1 MRRLI
6 VVVAVLAAALLVQ
19 LTIVNRLPLPGG
31 GVPDLVL
38 LCVVG
43 IGLVAGPRPG
53 LIAGFCAGLALDL
66 APPQAELVGQYAL
79 VFCLVGYVSGRFT
92 FTLRQSAAAAL
103 AAATGAVVLGEVLVG
118 ALAVVLDT
126 PEVTFATV
134 ARLLPAAVIYDVIL
148 SPVVLFAA
156 VRIAIALEVSF
167 NPLDDSPALEPGGSA
182 TPIGLARLARLRQ
195 TRHALASNGMGP
207 SSWLTGD
214 SAASVPAIGEVGWL
228 SGPATTRKARRE
240 QARLTAALTGA
251 EPRKGAVWV
260 GSKPAGLRQAGGT
273 GTATP
278 SSGLGRLRPD
288 AGVAGSATREGLTGA
303 AGGAQQPRASGVP
316 KIAFGSDG
324 GNGRAAGRRADPGVP
339 KIAFGTGGLP
349 GSGRATGRGVPKIAF
364 GGRSGESPA
373 TQSQAPAADTPKIA
387 FGTGGL
393 PGEGRAGGRG
403 VPRIRFGNG
412 GLPGGGRARPRRTPS
427 IAFGSGLPAGG
438 RARPRR
444 TPSIAFGS
452 GLPGGGRAR
461 PRRTPSIAFGAG
473 LPKAPRTSPGRPALP
488 RFSSGTARSASGP
501 WLAGSRLRSAQFG
514 TGGPGGRPAFGGG
527 PRRRL
532 RGVVP
537 ARRRRGHRP
546 KAARWGRKRRYFG
559 WLPFSRRTGGRSAVW
574 RISRQIGGER

>member
-1 MRRLI
+1 MKRLI
-6 VVVAVLAAALLVQ
+6 VVVAALAAALLVQ

-38 LCVVG
+38 LCIVG
-43 IGLVAGPRPG
+43 IGLVAGPQPG

-92 FTLRQSAAAAL
+92 FTLRRSAVAALTAAA
-103 AAATGAVVLGEVLVG
+103 GAVVLGEVLVG

-148 SPVVLFAA
+148 SPAVLFAS
-156 VRIAIALEVSF
+156 VRIAIALGVSF
-167 NPLDDSPALEPGGSA
+167 NPLDDSPAFEPGGSA
-182 TPIGLARLARLRQ
+182 TPMGLARLARLRQ
-195 TRHALASNGMGP
+195 TRHALASNGMGQA
-207 SSWLTGD
+207 SWLTGD
-214 SAASVPAIGEVGWL
+214 SAGSVPAIGAVGWL

-260 GSKPAGLRQAGGT
+260 GSKPAGLRTAGGT
-273 GTATP
+273 GTTTP
-278 SSGLGRLRPD
+278 PSGLGRLRPD
-288 AGVAGSATREGLTGA
+288 AGVAGSATREGM
-303 AGGAQQPRASGVP
+303 AGSAGLAPQAPRSGVP

-324 GNGRAAGRRADPGVP
+324 GNGNAAGRRADPGVP

-349 GSGRATGRGVPKIAF
+349 GSGRASGRGVPKIAF
-364 GGRSGESPA
+364 GGRSGGSPA
-373 TQSQAPAADTPKIA
+373 MQGKPAPTGTPKIA

-393 PGEGRAGGRG
+393 PGAGRASGRG

-412 GLPGGGRARPRRTPS
+412 GLPGGARARQRRTPS
-427 IAFGSGLPAGG
+427 IAFGS
-438 RARPRR
+438 
-444 TPSIAFGS
+444 
-452 GLPGGGRAR
+452 
-461 PRRTPSIAFGAG
+461 G

-514 TGGPGGRPAFGGG
+514 TGGQGGRPSFGGG
-527 PRRRL
+527 ARRGL
-532 RGVVP
+532 RGVLP
-537 ARRRRGHRP
+537 ARRRRGYRP
-546 KAARWGRKRRYFG
+546 KAARWGRQRRYFR
-559 WLPFSRRTGGRSAVW
+559 WLPFSRRSGGGSAVW